1 MRWRSGRGR
10 SLNASPGLFETI
22 RNSFIRPSRL
32 LNYFTGS
39 NRPATRRRN
48 HRRMNGF
55 NSPSQLIQ
63 NTLFV
68 QPAQHIH
75 PYNSIGN
82 RPQKITPPQA
92 TSSYAVA
99 VPNSPPHLLYNHF
112 PPYEYNT
119 GSPVTSTSSNYFNET
134 LLLMAESNSTASP
147 TDILGSLI
155 YFPGEQNRRSL
166 NIPVTVAENSVI
178 LNQNTI
184 NVTIS

>member
-1 MRWRSGRGR
+1 MRWRAGRGR
-10 SLNASPGLFETI
+10 SLNANSPGLFETI

-55 NSPSQLIQ
+55 NSPSQLTQ
-63 NTLFV
+63 NTLFL
-68 QPAQHIH
+68 QPAQYIH
-75 PYNSIGN
+75 PYNSV
-82 RPQKITPPQA
+82 TPPQTA
-92 TSSYAVA
+92 SSYAVA
-99 VPNSPPHLLYNHF
+99 VPNSPLLLYHHL
-112 PPYEYNT
+112 PPYEHNT
-119 GSPVTSTSSNYFNET
+119 ARPPVTSTASNYFNET
-134 LLLMAESNSTASP
+134 LLPTAESTNTALP
-147 TDILGSLI
+147 TDTLGSLI

-166 NIPVTVAENSVI
+166 NIPVTVAENNVM